1 METAKHEL
9 DKGKQVRKTLFKIL
23 PPKGEEA
30 RIQSEHNSSWNIGLK
45 KFSKLDWRGHRTFLF
60 ENWLY
65 SEEK

>member
-45 KFSKLDWRGHRTFLF
+45 KFSKLD
-60 ENWLY
+60 
-65 SEEK
+65 